1 MELHQL
7 MEMGE
12 VVTTTFG
19 PLDKY
24 IAANDNV
31 PQPFDESGASPGF
44 GVGPTVHNPAAA
56 SIRGLTGSGKPY
68 LYSVAELV
76 EMEEETAPLH
86 SLDDIAKLPGFIYL
100 GSPYAKYHAG
110 MDEAARVV
118 AECAGKLMARGMR
131 IYCPI
136 AHGHAVTRHHE
147 LPRTWD
153 YWKDQ
158 DQPLINAASAL
169 IVLEMAGWWDSVGL
183 KYEFESFLT
192 GGKPIVYLE
201 PSDLGVLEP
210 KLGMTP

>member
-24 IAANDNV
+24 VAANDNV
-31 PQPFDESGASPGF
+31 P
-44 GVGPTVHNPAAA
+44 A

-68 LYSVAELV
+68 LYSAKELAARDR
-76 EMEEETAPLH
+76 ETEPLH
-86 SLDDIAKLPGFIYL
+86 TLDDLAKLQGFIYL
-100 GSPYAKYHAG
+100 GSPYAKYDAG

-118 AECAGKLMARGMR
+118 TECAGRLMARGMR

-136 AHGHAVTRHHE
+136 AHGHAVTRYQD

-153 YWKDQ
+153 FWKDQ
-158 DQPLINAASAL
+158 DQPLIDAASSL
-169 IVLEMAGWWDSVGL
+169 IVLEMRGWWDSVGL
-183 KYEFESFLT
+183 KYEFESFLKA
-192 GGKPIVYLE
+192 GKPIVYIE
-201 PSDLGVLEP
+201 PHELGVEEP
-210 KLGMTP
+210 KLGRVA